1 MIIHLAGK
9 KNSQL
14 YLRNLEQ
21 KLVFSQISTHSLGP
35 GVDDTDVTPSKKSS
49 LATRNPNE
57 VSSHSVPG
65 ARGIFG
71 LRHAFLPHFYENQS
85 IINILYINLVNSYCF
100 PQSVSLFD
108 YTSVTLLYLYIF
120 ILVIHLLFYQ
130 YNVM

>member
-1 MIIHLAGK
+1 MIIHQAGK

-57 VSSHSVPG
+57 VARTLYQERAVSAREHFVTHSFPTSM
-65 ARGIFG
+65 RISQ
-71 LRHAFLPHFYENQS
+71 LLIY
-85 IINILYINLVNSYCF
+85 YI
-100 PQSVSLFD
+100 
-108 YTSVTLLYLYIF
+108 
-120 ILVIHLLFYQ
+120 
-130 YNVM
+130 